1 MNSCTSK
8 NQSALDNSRVKSENS
23 FVSNTKSSSSIID
36 ISKEIETKEKSS
48 RITNKR
54 CSKTGNLCFSEL
66 FITPKINMNGV
77 NSETSR
83 SFHSD
88 TFRKKIDDQ
97 KNEKDINSLD
107 IELKQN
113 SELLFQGN
121 DDVIEIES
129 GIDVN
134 TKLIENEYKLYN
146 EVNILFDELA
156 TKTVIYNESIINQ
169 LNSNNELK
177 MLKDSRN
184 KMISIK
190 TQLELKL
197 ESEKVRI
204 NYLE

>member
-1 MNSCTSK
+1 
-8 NQSALDNSRVKSENS
+8 
-23 FVSNTKSSSSIID
+23 
-36 ISKEIETKEKSS
+36 
-48 RITNKR
+48 
-54 CSKTGNLCFSEL
+54 
-66 FITPKINMNGV
+66 MNGV

-97 KNEKDINSLD
+97 KNEKDLTSLD
-107 IELKQN
+107 RELKQN
-113 SELLFQGN
+113 SESLFQGN
-121 DDVIEIES
+121 DEVIEIENS
-129 GIDVN
+129 IDVN